1 MKTIT
6 LPVFLNHLKGNI
18 NKDRKYCFILGAG
31 ASKQSGIRTGTELV
45 EIWLDELR
53 QIIGD
58 KETEEWLRSEKITKQ
73 NQSEHYTKIYEKR
86 FELDSEEGYI
96 YIANEMEGKEP
107 SCGYS
112 VLAQILDSQE
122 HKIVITTNFDTLTE
136 DALFL
141 YARRKPLIVGHE
153 ALAGFIKPRGSRPV
167 VVKIHR
173 DVLFNPQSTS
183 EGTSKLAT
191 DFTSKLTDI
200 FKIYTP
206 LIIGYGG
213 NDGSLMDFLDSLTQ
227 TEGKLFWFCLEP
239 NDLNPKIQ
247 KLIEKFDGRA
257 IKIDG
262 FDELMIQIA
271 DKLEFERLDE
281 KIQKTSEQRIK
292 NYLEQIK
299 KIKEKSTITEET
311 KEALDGIIERSKK
324 DWWYYES
331 LARKEKDIPNT
342 EKIYLDGISNL
353 PDDSL
358 LLGSYAIFLHST
370 KKDYDKAEEYYKK
383 SITLNSENAIILGDY
398 ANLLYNIRKDYNKA
412 EEYYIKSIS
421 IDSNNAIN
429 LGNYA
434 SFLQTIK
441 KDYNKSEEYYEKSIS
456 LDSKNAITLGDYAN
470 FLYNIRKDYNKAEE
484 YYLKSIS
491 INPNDATN
499 LGNYASFL
507 HSAKKDYDKV
517 EEYYLKSISI
527 NPNNEIILGDYAIF
541 LFDIYKNYDKAEE
554 YYIKSISIGCNNAI
568 ILGSYASFLHTIKK
582 NYDKAEEYY
591 KKSILIEP
599 ENAINLG
606 NYASFLHTIKK
617 DYDKAEEY
625 YKKSISIKSENTV
638 NLGNYANLLYYIRKN
653 YDKAEEYYSKSI
665 SLDSNNLINLGNYA
679 NLLYY
684 IRKDYN
690 KAEEYYKKSISIE
703 SENAVNLGNYAG
715 FLFDIKKDYVESEKY
730 FKKSISLDLKNASF
744 LGNYS
749 KLLIEKEDLKK
760 AKEYINKSNE
770 ANKKGNNNTLELE
783 LNFYCYAI
791 FPNEYPDAD
800 KNIQNLIDKGIRS
813 PGWNLSKVVE
823 VAEKRKHPNIK
834 KLREFEKIIGEEK

>member
-31 ASKQSGIRTGTELV
+31 ASKQSGIRTGAELV
-45 EIWLDELR
+45 GVWLDELKKMLGENEIN
-53 QIIGD
+53 Q
-58 KETEEWLRSEKITKQ
+58 WLQEEKITKS

-86 FELDSEEGYI
+86 FELDSEEGYT

-112 VLAQILDSQE
+112 VLAQILDTQE

-183 EGTSKLAT
+183 AGTSKLAT

-247 KLIEKFDGRA
+247 KLIDKFDGRA

-299 KIKEKSTITEET
+299 KIKEKGTITIET

-331 LARKEKDIPNT
+331 LARKEKDISKI

-353 PDDSL
+353 PDDPL
-358 LLGSYAIFLHST
+358 LLGSYAIFLHTT
-370 KKDYDKAEEYYKK
+370 KKDYEKAEEYYKK
-383 SITLNSENAIILGDY
+383 STTLNSENAIILGDY

-429 LGNYA
+429 LANYA
-434 SFLQTIK
+434 SFLQTVK
-441 KDYNKSEEYYEKSIS
+441 KDYNKAEEYYEKSIS

-470 FLYNIRKDYNKAEE
+470 FLYNFRKEYNKAEE
-484 YYLKSIS
+484 YYKNSIS
-491 INPNDATN
+491 VNPNDANN
-499 LGNYASFL
+499 LGNYAAFL
-507 HSAKKDYDKV
+507 YNIRKDYDKA
-517 EEYYLKSISI
+517 EEYYKKSISI
-527 NPNNEIILGDYAIF
+527 NPNNEIIVGAYAIF
-541 LFDIYKNYDKAEE
+541 LFDIRKDYDKAEK
-554 YYIKSISIGCNNAI
+554 YFSASISIGSNNAI

-582 NYDKAEEYY
+582 
-591 KKSILIEP
+591 
-599 ENAINLG
+599 
-606 NYASFLHTIKK
+606 
-617 DYDKAEEY
+617 DYNKAEEY
-625 YKKSISIKSENTV
+625 YKKSISIEPEN
-638 NLGNYANLLYYIRKN
+638 A
-653 YDKAEEYYSKSI
+653 
-665 SLDSNNLINLGNYA
+665 INLGNYA

-690 KAEEYYKKSISIE
+690 KTEEYYKKSILIE
-703 SENAVNLGNYAG
+703 SENAVNLGNYAS

-730 FKKSISLDLKNASF
+730 FEKSISLTPNNAAF

-749 KLLIEKEDLKK
+749 KLLIEKEYIKK
-760 AKEYINKSNE
+760 AKEYIDKSFE
-770 ANKKGNNNTLELE
+770 ANKKETNDTLELE

-791 FPNEYPDAD
+791 FPNEYPDAE
-800 KNIQNLIDKGIRS
+800 KNIQDLINKGIRS